1 MSKMV
6 KKTLAGVL
14 MVLML
19 LAAGSESAFA
29 AGSGAG
35 KNFTDANEDGI
46 CDYRDDGYRYSDADN
61 DGICD
66 YRDAGCNYAYA
77 DNDGICDHAGS
88 RIRHADS
95 GRDRT
100 CDNAA
105 CRAGQGNRFRGGH
118 GR

>member
-19 LAAGSESAFA
+19 LAAGSVSAFA

-35 KNFTDANEDGI
+35 RNFTDANEDGI
-46 CDYRDDGYRYSDADN
+46 CDYRDDGYCYAD
-61 DGICD
+61 
-66 YRDAGCNYAYA
+66 A

-88 RIRHADS
+88 RISHADS
-95 GRDRT
+95 GRDRA

>member
-66 YRDAGCNYAYA
+66 
-77 DNDGICDHAGS
+77 HAGS

>member
-66 YRDAGCNYAYA
+66 
-77 DNDGICDHAGS
+77 HAGS

-95 GRDRT
+95 GRDRA

-118 GR
+118 

>member
-6 KKTLAGVL
+6 KRTLAGVL

-46 CDYRDDGYRYSDADN
+46 CDYRDDGY
-61 DGICD
+61 C
-66 YRDAGCNYAYA
+66 YAE
-77 DNDGICDHAGS
+77 
-88 RIRHADS
+88 
-95 GRDRT
+95 
-100 CDNAA
+100 
-105 CRAGQGNRFRGGH
+105 
-118 GR
+118 

>member
-46 CDYRDDGYRYSDADN
+46 CDYRDDGY
-61 DGICD
+61 
-66 YRDAGCNYAYA
+66 NYADA

-118 GR
+118 